1 MTLQDQ
7 WLLQKERTLAWIR
20 TGFALVALAVVQ
32 LNPARV
38 ARFPWL
44 SYTSL
49 FGFLFCSLIILYITT
64 QEKPAARRIGFIATA
79 LDLLWISLIVYS
91 TGGSATPFFVFYF
104 FPVITA
110 SSRYGIKGGLNAAVV
125 GIISYGFI
133 RFNFE
138 WEDYIGIDRFI
149 IRSIYLLALAYTFGF
164 LSEFEKKQNAKLLT
178 LSKTAGEVAALE
190 ERRRITHELHDG
202 LLQTLATHILRIETC
217 RKYLLQS
224 PHELDTELK
233 SIENETRTAMKGI
246 RAFLAGKE
254 TQILLP
260 GMLIEKL
267 KEDLKF
273 LRDGLGLHVILETDP
288 EDLNVPET
296 VEQDL
301 YYVLR
306 EGLMNIARHS
316 HASRADIKLTQTEKE
331 IRGAVKDDGVGF
343 DLNRTGKEQG
353 FGLSTMKARI
363 NRAGGELDIESSPGR
378 GAKISFVLPVMAEAA

>member
-7 WLLQKERTLAWIR
+7 WLLQKERILAWIR
-20 TGFALVALAVVQ
+20 TGFALVAVTVIQ

-38 ARFPWL
+38 ARFSLL
-44 SYTSL
+44 SYASL
-49 FGFLFCSLIILYITT
+49 CGFLVYSLIILYVTN
-64 QEKPAARRIGFIATA
+64 QEKPAARRIGFIATV

-110 SSRYGIKGGLNAAVV
+110 SSRYGIRGGLSAALV

-138 WEDYIGIDRFI
+138 WEDFMGIDRFI
-149 IRSIYLLALAYTFGF
+149 VRSIYLLMLAYIFSF
-164 LSEFEKKQNAKLLT
+164 LGEFEKKQNEKLLT
-178 LSKTAGEVAALE
+178 LSKTAGEVATLE
-190 ERRRITHELHDG
+190 ERRRIAHELHDG

-224 PHELDTELK
+224 PNELDNELK
-233 SIENETRTAMKGI
+233 CIENETRTAMKGI

-254 TQILLP
+254 TQILIP

-273 LRDGLGLHVILETDP
+273 LRDGLGLHVILETVP

-316 HASRADIKLTQTEKE
+316 NASRADIILTQTEKE

-343 DLNRTGKEQG
+343 DLNRTVKGQG
-353 FGLSTMKARI
+353 LGLSTMRARI
-363 NRAGGELDIESSPGR
+363 SRAGGELDIESSPGR